1 MSKKSRIDIRVEDE
15 IISMLNVLENQELT
29 ENFVSK
35 KRSEIIIDAIK
46 TYYTMHA
53 NGKNQSQLSNMIDA
67 QLRQIIE
74 PLFQSQADLIS
85 KCYSVTNRNISIYNE
100 QELKTL
106 QLILM
111 GTQLENTIA
120 QLEDAEK
127 QLSDTHERIQLLKKQ
142 RVELEKFKKDYMTF
156 EEKFR
161 QYGKKNRSTKTVK
174 TVKLSTESNKENVKE
189 DTNKETKSESS
200 NASFGVENMFNH

>member
-111 GTQLENTIA
+111 GTQLENDEA
-120 QLEDAEK
+120 YVEK
-127 QLSDTHERIQLLKKQ
+127 LLN
-142 RVELEKFKKDYMTF
+142 
-156 EEKFR
+156 
-161 QYGKKNRSTKTVK
+161 KNPVFIKVINK
-174 TVKLSTESNKENVKE
+174 KLSEMLKEREK
-189 DTNKETKSESS
+189 
-200 NASFGVENMFNH
+200 

>member
-85 KCYSVTNRNISIYNE
+85 KCYSVTNRNISI
-100 QELKTL
+100 
-106 QLILM
+106 
-111 GTQLENTIA
+111 
-120 QLEDAEK
+120 
-127 QLSDTHERIQLLKKQ
+127 
-142 RVELEKFKKDYMTF
+142 
-156 EEKFR
+156 
-161 QYGKKNRSTKTVK
+161 
-174 TVKLSTESNKENVKE
+174 
-189 DTNKETKSESS
+189 
-200 NASFGVENMFNH
+200 FGLPF

>member
-1 MSKKSRIDIRVEDE
+1 MNLRDI
-15 IISMLNVLENQELT
+15 EN
-29 ENFVSK
+29 K
-35 KRSEIIIDAIK
+35 
-46 TYYTMHA
+46 
-53 NGKNQSQLSNMIDA
+53 
-67 QLRQIIE
+67 
-74 PLFQSQADLIS
+74 
-85 KCYSVTNRNISIYNE
+85 
-100 QELKTL
+100 LK
-106 QLILM
+106 
-111 GTQLENTIA
+111 NTIA

-174 TVKLSTESNKENVKE
+174 TVKLSTESNKESVKE

-200 NASFGVENMFNH
+200 NTSFGVENMFNH

>member
-1 MSKKSRIDIRVEDE
+1 MQQKSVIVVHLLYMLLYKSCTTFCVGKIAVFNQKKGILDNSMSKKSRIDIRVEDE

-111 GTQLENTIA
+111 GTQLENDEA
-120 QLEDAEK
+120 YVEK
-127 QLSDTHERIQLLKKQ
+127 LLNKNPVFIKVINKKVSEMLKER
-142 RVELEKFKKDYMTF
+142 EK
-156 EEKFR
+156 
-161 QYGKKNRSTKTVK
+161 
-174 TVKLSTESNKENVKE
+174 
-189 DTNKETKSESS
+189 
-200 NASFGVENMFNH
+200 